1 MGKLCD
7 AQGRS
12 FSGSACN
19 PFHGAIRGEGSGIEL
34 CVAQGQIRKQLFR

>member
-12 FSGSACN
+12 FSGSSCI
-19 PFHGAIRGEGSGIEL
+19 PFHGAIRGDGRGAEL
-34 CVAQGQIRKQLFR
+34 CGAQGQIRKPLFQ